1 MTFCLGGFYLDFAGI
16 FSFGALG
23 FFNLSKKAWFIMLSV
38 LRHEEEE
45 SKSLTLLHFNIALTY
60 FSVDFGLRETSAA
73 FNSPGKLHGRS
84 VRWLPGLGLGVG
96 QVRTKNGYDGCD
108 CHSGEVV
115 KEIFPSPHFTVKY
128 CTVNERFSG
137 KRSGPFCP
145 PKQSCPQKQ

>member
-1 MTFCLGGFYLDFAGI
+1 MGGFYLDFAGI

-128 CTVNERFSG
+128 CTV
-137 KRSGPFCP
+137 
-145 PKQSCPQKQ
+145 QSTNGLAEKGQALFVL

>member
-1 MTFCLGGFYLDFAGI
+1 MPNYKSNCKVIGNSITVTVIDPALVNHNENI
-16 FSFGALG
+16 VFGP
-23 FFNLSKKAWFIMLSV
+23 
-38 LRHEEEE
+38 
-45 SKSLTLLHFNIALTY
+45 LHFNITLAY

-115 KEIFPSPHFTVKY
+115 KKLIPSPLL
-128 CTVNERFSG
+128 
-137 KRSGPFCP
+137 
-145 PKQSCPQKQ
+145 Q